1 MKIFASLYL
10 DEDMNNMVATLL
22 RSRGIDAVTVQ
33 KSDMLGKS
41 DQEQLAYAAA
51 NDRCILTHNRV
62 DYEDLHLQYAQANL
76 THSGIIVVPQKSP
89 YEIVN
94 RVMILLD
101 SMTADEIANQLLY
114 V

>member
-51 NDRCILTHNRV
+51 NERCILTHNRV

>member
-76 THSGIIVVPQKSP
+76 IHSGIIVVPQKSP

>member
-1 MKIFASLYL
+1 VKIFASLYL

-22 RSRGIDAVTVQ
+22 RSRGIDAV
-33 KSDMLGKS
+33 
-41 DQEQLAYAAA
+41 
-51 NDRCILTHNRV
+51 
-62 DYEDLHLQYAQANL
+62 NL

>member
-33 KSDMLGKS
+33 KSEMLGKS
-41 DQEQLAYAAA
+41 DHEQLAYAVA

-62 DYEDLHLQYAQANL
+62 DYEDFMFKQTDKLWL
-76 THSGIIVVPQKSP
+76 HSG
-89 YEIVN
+89 
-94 RVMILLD
+94 RGRILLA
-101 SMTADEIANQLLY
+101 SSSLLP
-114 V
+114 VLKAEVFNSFKLSSVMGD

>member
-33 KSDMLGKS
+33 KRDMLGKS

-76 THSGIIVVPQKSP
+76 IHSGIIVVPQKSP

>member
-1 MKIFASLYL
+1 MKIFARLYL

-76 THSGIIVVPQKSP
+76 IHSGIIVVPQKSP

>member
-76 THSGIIVVPQKSP
+76 IHLGIIVVPQKSP
-89 YEIVN
+89 HEIVN

>member
-1 MKIFASLYL
+1 VKIFASLYL

-22 RSRGIDAVTVQ
+22 RSRGIDAITVQ

-62 DYEDLHLQYAQANL
+62 DYEDLHLHYGQTNL
-76 THSGIIVVPQKSP
+76 IHSGIIVVPQKSP

>member
-33 KSDMLGKS
+33 KSEMLGKS
-41 DQEQLAYAAA
+41 DQEQLAYATA

-62 DYEDLHLQYAQANL
+62 DYEDLHLQYGQANL

-101 SMTADEIANQLLY
+101 AMTADEIANQLLY

>member
-1 MKIFASLYL
+1 
-10 DEDMNNMVATLL
+10 
-22 RSRGIDAVTVQ
+22 
-33 KSDMLGKS
+33 MLGKS

-76 THSGIIVVPQKSP
+76 IHSGIIVVPQKSP

>member
-76 THSGIIVVPQKSP
+76 IHSGIIVVPQKSP
-89 YEIVN
+89 YEIVD

>member
-1 MKIFASLYL
+1 VKIFASLYL

-76 THSGIIVVPQKSP
+76 IHSGIIVVPQKSP

>member
-33 KSDMLGKS
+33 KSEMSGKS
-41 DQEQLAYAAA
+41 YQEQLAYAAA

-62 DYEDLHLQYAQANL
+62 DYEDFMFKQADKL
-76 THSGIIVVPQKSP
+76 WLHSG
-89 YEIVN
+89 
-94 RVMILLD
+94 RGRILLA
-101 SMTADEIANQLLY
+101 SSSWLSCPRLSVIGLFKS
-114 V
+114 

>member
-1 MKIFASLYL
+1 VKIFASLYL

-22 RSRGIDAVTVQ
+22 RSRGIDAFTVQ

-76 THSGIIVVPQKSP
+76 IHSGIIVVPQKSP

>member
-1 MKIFASLYL
+1 
-10 DEDMNNMVATLL
+10 MNNMVATLL

-76 THSGIIVVPQKSP
+76 IHSGIIVVPQKSP

>member
-76 THSGIIVVPQKSP
+76 IHSGIIVVPQKSP
-89 YEIVN
+89 YEIVDL
-94 RVMILLD
+94 VMILLD

>member
-41 DQEQLAYAAA
+41 DQEQLAYAAKNNA
-51 NDRCILTHNRV
+51 IERNT
-62 DYEDLHLQYAQANL
+62 
-76 THSGIIVVPQKSP
+76 
-89 YEIVN
+89 
-94 RVMILLD
+94 
-101 SMTADEIANQLLY
+101 
-114 V
+114 